1 MTGWT
6 ALIPGW
12 LASAARL
19 GRITGSLAT
28 TRYCLGSP
36 PPARRP
42 RPAATTIA
50 ATMPAMSVSKIGNAT
65 MALAVCAWAR
75 KPDLGDGPGTFHP
88 VGKYCTA
95 ALAAGTVLSKLY
107 AVGGGRLIRV

>member
-6 ALIPGW
+6 AAIPGW
-12 LASAARL
+12 VASAARL

-28 TRYCLGSP
+28 RRYCLGSP
-36 PPARRP
+36 LPARRP

-65 MALAVCAWAR
+65 MALAVSAGAR
-75 KPDLGDGPGTFHP
+75 KPDLESRQDPFTGPFILWGNI
-88 VGKYCTA
+88 
-95 ALAAGTVLSKLY
+95 ALQHLRPRQFCLNY
-107 AVGGGRLIRV
+107 MQ